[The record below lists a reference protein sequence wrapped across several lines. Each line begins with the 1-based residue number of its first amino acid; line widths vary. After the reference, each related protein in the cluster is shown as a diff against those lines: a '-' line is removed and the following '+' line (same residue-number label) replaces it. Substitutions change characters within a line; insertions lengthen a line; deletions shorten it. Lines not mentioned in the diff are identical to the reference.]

1 MDKPVKFLAM
11 YITLYLIQLTLK
23 DTINPFERIMFI
35 LLLVFLIIVFL
46 YFIVDYIDDND
57 E

>member
-23 DTINPFERIMFI
+23 DIITPFERIIFI
-35 LLLVFLIIVFL
+35 LFLVFLIIIFL
-46 YFIVDYIDDND
+46 YFIVDYIDDSD

>member
-23 DTINPFERIMFI
+23 DIITPFERTLFI
-35 LLLVFLIIVFL
+35 LFLVFLIVVFL
-46 YFIVDYIDDND
+46 YFVVDYIDDPD